1 MKKELN
7 KILMFIGFIVTVVGA
22 IICGVSNKANFAL
35 VFTIPN
41 LAAVFALTLIF
52 AKNETVKNTG
62 YALAGLVGAYGVAT
76 IASENEDLMVAAVGM
91 ILMLVAAAIYF
102 FVICLKFFGFVK
114 DSEKRSVHSESGNLL
129 ATLEKY
135 KEMQQEKVLSEEE
148 FADLKQK
155 VFAAVEHKA
164 VSVEDLKKWKKLLDQ
179 KVITEEEFAQIKAD
193 IFNK

>member
-7 KILMFIGFIVTVVGA
+7 KILMFIGFIVTVVGV

-41 LAAVFALTLIF
+41 LATVFALTLIF

-76 IASENEDLMVAAVGM
+76 MASENEDLMVAAVGM

-114 DSEKRSVHSESGNLL
+114 DSEKSSVRSESGNLL

>member
-7 KILMFIGFIVTVVGA
+7 KILMFIGFIVTVVGV

-76 IASENEDLMVAAVGM
+76 MASENEDLMVAAVGM

-102 FVICLKFFGFVK
+102 YVICLKFFGFVK
-114 DSEKRSVHSESGNLL
+114 DSEISSVRSESGNLL

-135 KEMQQEKVLSEEE
+135 KEMQQEKVLSDEE